1 MIKNFDN
8 HSLYDQKKPAKPR
21 TLLLE
26 VNQNGLKMKSPIIN
40 SPDLQ
45 MLKLASPEVE
55 KLLNLN
61 GITTTPTPTTSI
73 LFPPKP
79 ATEEE
84 EEYAKGFVEALN
96 SVYAQHGGQP
106 KFLPTPT
113 GNKCLVNSVSAEVKK
128 ENPTPIPTC
137 VSSPPVSPVNM
148 DNQEKLKIE
157 HKRER
162 NRIAARK
169 CRYRKLERIE
179 NLESK
184 VKELKTTNARLS
196 ESSNQLK
203 EQVSKLRLQIT
214 QHIQRGCNITI
225 NPTLLQ

>member
-1 MIKNFDN
+1 MIKNIEN
-8 HSLYDQKKPAKPR
+8 HSLYDQKKPTKPR

-26 VNQNGLKMKSPIIN
+26 LNQNGLKMKPPIIN

-96 SVYAQHGGQP
+96 SVYAQRGGQP

-113 GNKCLVNSVSAEVKK
+113 GAKNVANTVPTEIKR

-169 CRYRKLERIE
+169 CRFRKLERIE
-179 NLESK
+179 NLEGK
-184 VKELKTTNARLS
+184 VKELKNINAKLS

-203 EQVSKLRLQIT
+203 EQVSRLKHQIS
-214 QHIQRGCNITI
+214 QHIHRGCTITI